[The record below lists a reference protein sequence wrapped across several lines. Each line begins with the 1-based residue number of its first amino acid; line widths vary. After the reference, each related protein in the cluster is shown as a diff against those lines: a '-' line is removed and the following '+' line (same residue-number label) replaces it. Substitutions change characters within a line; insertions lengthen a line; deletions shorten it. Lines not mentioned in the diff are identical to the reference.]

1 MPSSAPLRRTGLL
14 LAALLALPLL
24 LTACAD
30 DTSSDAST
38 PDAKTGDSLSADELI
53 RNAVDAHGGPVIDTS
68 VVTFTFR
75 GARFRLLHDHGRFR
89 YERITTDS
97 SGARV
102 REVLSNDSLYRTVD
116 GQRVTLDE
124 EERSAMNTTVN
135 SVSYFALLPHK
146 LTDPAVRA
154 QRLGIDTVRG
164 TPYYRVEVT
173 FAQDGGGQD
182 WEDRFV
188 YWFDADTYDMDFL
201 AYAYGLGSDEEE
213 PGHRFREA
221 YNVRRINGVRIAD
234 YINYTDA
241 TLTPSTLESY
251 PNRLGTETLR
261 EVSRVKLDS
270 VTVQP
275 LP

>member
-30 DTSSDAST
+30 SASP
-38 PDAKTGDSLSADELI
+38 PDAPSADSLSVDELI
-53 RNAVDAHGGPVIDTS
+53 RNAVNAHGGPVIDTS

-97 SGARV
+97 AGARV

-146 LTDPAVRA
+146 LTDPSVEAN
-154 QRLGIDTVRG
+154 RLGIDTVRG
-164 TPYYRVEVT
+164 TPYHRVEVT
-173 FAQDGGGQD
+173 FAQEGGGQD

-188 YWFDADTYDMDFL
+188 YWFDADTHDMDFL
-201 AYAYGLGSDEEE
+201 AYAYGLGSDEEA

-221 YNVRRINGVRIAD
+221 YNVRRVRGVRIAD
-234 YINYTDA
+234 YVNYTDT
-241 TLTPSTLESY
+241 TLRPSSLASY
-251 PNRLGTETLR
+251 PERLGTETLQ
-261 EVSRVKLDS
+261 EVSRVELDS
-270 VTVQP
+270 VAVQP
-275 LP
+275 VP